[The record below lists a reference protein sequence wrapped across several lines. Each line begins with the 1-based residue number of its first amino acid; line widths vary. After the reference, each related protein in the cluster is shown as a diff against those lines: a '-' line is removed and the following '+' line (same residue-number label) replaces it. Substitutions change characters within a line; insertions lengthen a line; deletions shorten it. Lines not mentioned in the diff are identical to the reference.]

1 MAILTEADLAL
12 LPQALRSAG
21 GFHVATK
28 WYCKGWEPLWYQYD
42 FHQLDKPNVSFLA
55 GIAAGKTTT
64 VAASFLIDCLTTPYF
79 RALNTSVTSKQAEL
93 PFEMVMAWI
102 DGNPRLEHLIENIQ
116 QRPYPTITFKN
127 YAEWVFRTAG
137 QNAQFIRGMEF
148 DRINYDEAG
157 LDFAGET
164 VKVLRGRL
172 RGKRPDGT
180 TRLGRMDVITS
191 PTGAPWL
198 RERFDRGDK
207 DSPTYDPE
215 GYASMR
221 VRTYYNTHLTALQIK
236 MMENEYSDDMID
248 VELNA
253 QFPDYG
259 MSTFPSSHVLA
270 CTDQSL
276 NDAVETALSDAG
288 KAQKGYRL
296 DVHPRYGVTLFELP
310 YIPGHVY
317 VMGGD
322 PGTDGPPKRNAPV
335 VIVADV
341 SVKPMKLVYFHW
353 IDGRGAYTPFLSSF
367 KYAMEKYRC
376 RLRGIDITGTQK
388 AIDELAFE
396 NFGIAVD
403 GLSFNRDKEAMIN
416 CLIDDVSEHRWTWPV
431 IAGLQRQLMSYVRA
445 EDRKIPQD
453 IVMTIA
459 EVSYLSRFIQ
469 EGEPGGESS
478 GQSSNPSSAYRNRR
492 RQRTTANRCCR

>member
-1 MAILTEADLAL
+1 MGVLTEADQIF
-12 LPQALRSAG
+12 LPNALRSKK

-42 FHQLDKPNVSFLA
+42 FHHLEKPNVTFLA

-93 PFEMVMAWI
+93 PFEMAMSWI
-102 DGNPRLEHLIENIQ
+102 DSNERLEHLIDNIQ

-127 YAEWVFRTAG
+127 FSEWVFRTAG

-157 LDFAGET
+157 LDFSGET

-172 RGKRPDGT
+172 RGKRTDGT
-180 TRLGRMDVITS
+180 TRMGRLDVITS
-191 PTGAPWL
+191 PTSAPWL
-198 RERFDRGDK
+198 RERYDRGDP
-207 DSPTYDPE
+207 DNHSFMEE

-221 VRTYYNTHLTALQIK
+221 VPTRLNTHLTDLQIR
-236 MMENEYSDDMID
+236 MMEAEYSDDMID
-248 VELNA
+248 VELNGK
-253 QFPDYG
+253 FPDYG
-259 MSTFPSSHVLA
+259 SSTFPSSHVSA

-276 NDAVETALSDAG
+276 NDAMEAALRPETG
-288 KAQKGYRL
+288 KSKPGWMIE
-296 DVHPRYGVTLFELP
+296 VHPRYGVTKFEVP
-310 YIPGHVY
+310 YIPGHIY

-322 PGTDGPPKRNAPV
+322 PGTDGPPKRNSPV
-335 VIVADV
+335 VCVADI

-353 IDGRGAYTPFLSSF
+353 VEGRGAYTPFLNSF
-367 KYAMEKYRC
+367 KYALDKYHPAM
-376 RLRGIDITGTQK
+376 RGIDITGTQK

-396 NFGIAVD
+396 NFGISVD
-403 GLSFNRDKEAMIN
+403 GISFQRDKEAMIN

-431 IAGLQRQLMSYVRA
+431 ITGLVRQMMSYVRS

-453 IVMTIA
+453 IVMVMAMI
-459 EVSYLSRFIQ
+459 SYLSRFTQ
-469 EGEPGGESS
+469 EGGGY
-478 GQSSNPSSAYRNRR
+478 PSEEEKYVPVNGSLRNTRRFRTTHNRR
-492 RQRTTANRCCR
+492 